1 MTELVQ
7 RFIGKDV
14 YIKLLEGNA
23 DGVVTEVTDNGVVL
37 DNNGKLQ
44 VVNLD
49 YVMKVR
55 EYPHKNGKRAT
66 IWGE

>member
-1 MTELVQ
+1 MKELVQ

-23 DGVVTEVTDNGVVL
+23 DGVVTEVTDNGTVL

-49 YVMKVR
+49 YVMKIR
-55 EYPHKNGKRAT
+55 EYPHKKWKAGNYMG
-66 IWGE
+66 